1 MLFAKPRLMVA
12 VCLII
17 IGIGLSSAHAVAT
30 LRAEDLAKGLVEA
43 LVVKLNQSGW
53 QVQVSKVSAN
63 PYDRNVLVE
72 NIRIRDKMGRSHSI
86 DALILK
92 NIELNEQR
100 DFVKSLH
107 LETRD
112 AVITLVKLT
121 EADNK
126 FNVLHDYLQALG
138 INSGRMGHRQILALD
153 YDDVSDQLLVTM
165 EGQLHHPAD
174 NKAMSLVDFRWH
186 SRFNKVPDLK
196 QQLTLLGNPENR
208 AALVLPWSQLALISG
223 DLSVQDQGAWEPLMR
238 SAAIR
243 ENMPE
248 ADFRAQLKQQWQSDI
263 NNWRALPAPLKQQA
277 TNAVGVFVDSPQPA
291 MQLNV
296 DATNQLG
303 NNLMMAMMTSLISP
317 MVLTQLFEIAVEAE

>member
-1 MLFAKPRLMVA
+1 MLFAKPRLYVA

-17 IGIGLSSAHAVAT
+17 VGLGSAHAVAT
-30 LRAEDLAKGLVEA
+30 MHTEDIARSLVEA

-53 QVQVSKVSAN
+53 QVQVNDVTAN
-63 PYDRNVLVE
+63 PYNRSVVLE

-86 DALILK
+86 DTLILK

-100 DFVKSLH
+100 DFVKSLQ

-121 EADNK
+121 EVDNK
-126 FNVLHDYLQALG
+126 FNQLHSYLQALG
-138 INSGRMGHRQILALD
+138 INSGRIGHRQLLALD
-153 YDDVSDQLLVTM
+153 YDDVSDQLLLTM

-186 SRFNKVPDLK
+186 SRFNNVPDLM
-196 QQLTLLGNPENR
+196 QQLALLGNPENR
-208 AALVLPWSQLALISG
+208 AALILPWSQLALISG
-223 DLSVQDQGAWEPLMR
+223 DLSLQDQGAWEPLMR
-238 SAAIR
+238 SAAAR
-243 ENMPE
+243 ENMSE

-263 NNWRALPAPLKQQA
+263 NNWRALPAPLKQQV
-277 TNAVGVFVDSPQPA
+277 TDAVGVFVDSPQPA
-291 MQLNV
+291 MQLDV
-296 DATNQLG
+296 DATNQQG
-303 NNLMMAMMTSLISP
+303 NSLMMAMMTSLISP